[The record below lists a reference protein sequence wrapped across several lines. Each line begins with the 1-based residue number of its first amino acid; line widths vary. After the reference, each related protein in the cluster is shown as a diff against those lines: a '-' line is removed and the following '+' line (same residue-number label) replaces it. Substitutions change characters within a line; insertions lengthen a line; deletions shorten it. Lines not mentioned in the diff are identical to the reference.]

1 MLFNSGSLKALYLH
15 WPFCPYRCSFC
26 PFVALASH
34 DQFMQVY
41 HRALAREI
49 RVFAK
54 QLDGKP
60 RLTSIF
66 FGGGTPSTYPN
77 ELLLDMAA
85 ILKKSFNTDESEITI
100 EVNPGTVRPGQ
111 LISWER
117 MGINRL
123 SIGIQSLNNTVL
135 KRLNRKHSAN
145 ESLSL
150 IEQAGKNFKN
160 ISVDLILGLP
170 GLSANEWKKTVAHI
184 ASLPITHISLYFL
197 TVHETTPLYFS
208 LQNRKMSLPEEEEI
222 TDLYHWSA
230 DYLETQG
237 LSRYE
242 LSNFARQGYESQH
255 NMVYW
260 QRAPYKGF
268 GLGACSFNG
277 TTRTA
282 NEKNLSRYLDK
293 INSKQS
299 TITFTEELSSEQ
311 VAMEKLMLGLRC
323 THGVKI
329 ETVETDLPPHHK
341 QQFRK
346 RITTL
351 KKEHLIAERR
361 GAIALTPAGLVVE
374 NEIVTR
380 LLQ

>member
-1 MLFNSGSLKALYLH
+1 MTFDSQTLQALYLH

-34 DQFMQVY
+34 DQFMQAY
-41 HRALAREI
+41 HHALAGEVRT
-49 RVFAK
+49 FAE

-66 FGGGTPSTYPN
+66 LGGGTPSTYPD
-77 ELLLDMAA
+77 ELLLDMAG
-85 ILKKSFNTDESEITI
+85 ILKKSFDTHESEITI

-111 LISWER
+111 LIRWEQ

-123 SIGIQSLNNTVL
+123 SVGIQSLNDTVL
-135 KRLNRKHSAN
+135 KRLNRRHTAN

-150 IEQAGKNFKN
+150 IEHAAKNFGN

-170 GLSANEWKKTVAHI
+170 GVSAAEWKETLGKV
-184 ASLPITHISLYFL
+184 ASLPIAHISLYFL

-208 LQNRKMSLPEEEEI
+208 LQNKKVSLPEEDEI

-230 DYLETQG
+230 NFLATQG
-237 LSRYE
+237 LHRYE
-242 LSNFARQGYESQH
+242 LSNFARPGYESRH

-268 GLGACSFNG
+268 GLGACSFDG

-282 NEKNLSRYLDK
+282 NEKNLSHYLEK
-293 INSKQS
+293 INGDQS
-299 TITFTEELSSEQ
+299 PVTFTEELSSEQ
-311 VAMEKLMLGLRC
+311 VVMEKLMLGLRC
-323 THGVKI
+323 AHGVTI
-329 ETVETDLPPHHK
+329 DTIETDLPPHHK

-346 RITTL
+346 RIATL
-351 KKEHLIAERR
+351 KEEHLIAERR
-361 GAIALTPAGLVVE
+361 GTIALTPAGLVVE
-374 NEIVTR
+374 NEVVTR